1 MIQDREFL
9 VAKLAELD
17 TSEATQQDLEA
28 CYYERAYRFYTALS
42 DSALARLADACGE
55 PVDYATTTKEQ

>member
-17 TSEATQQDLEA
+17 TSGATQQDLEA

-42 DSALARLADACGE
+42 DPALTRLGEAYGE
-55 PVDYATTTKEQ
+55 PINVTEEQ

>member
-28 CYYERAYRFYTALS
+28 CFYERAYRFYTALS
-42 DSALARLADACGE
+42 DPALVRIADARGE
-55 PVDYATTTKEQ
+55 IVNLIEEQYHD

>member
-9 VAKLAELD
+9 VARLAELD

-42 DSALARLADACGE
+42 DPALVRVADACGE
-55 PVDYATTTKEQ
+55 IVNLIEEQ

>member
-55 PVDYATTTKEQ
+55 PINLQ

>member
-17 TSEATQQDLEA
+17 TSGATQQDLEA
-28 CYYERAYRFYTALS
+28 CYYERAHRFYTALS
-42 DSALARLADACGE
+42 DPALARIADAWGE
-55 PVDYATTTKEQ
+55 PVNLEEQ

>member
-1 MIQDREFL
+1 MIRDREFL

-42 DSALARLADACGE
+42 DPCLLYTSRC
-55 PVDYATTTKEQ
+55 V